1 MTSSTDRSCH
11 NNTDAV
17 LVDAKD
23 IVRYPKRSFK
33 FKVDC
38 KGFVGSPADM
48 TMSHAN
54 NKLPKVACTNKGGHK
69 YGKWSTT
76 NNKRY
81 KIWECDL
88 QCTFCELRIECSCEQ
103 LKVGMAKRLF
113 RRILGVKINQGMRMI
128 HIRYDNLKLK
138 RLVA

>member
-17 LVDAKD
+17 LVGAKD
-23 IVRYPKRSFK
+23 IVRYPKHSFK

-38 KGFVGSPADM
+38 KEFVGSPADM
-48 TMSHAN
+48 TIMHAN
-54 NKLPKVACTNKGGHK
+54 NMLPNVACTNKGGHT

-88 QCTFCELRIECSCEQ
+88 QCTFCKLRIECSCEQ
-103 LKVGMAKRLF
+103 LKVGMAKRRF
-113 RRILGVKINQGMRMI
+113 MRILGMKVNQDMRMI
-128 HIRYDNLKLK
+128 HIRYANLKQ
-138 RLVA
+138 RRSVA